1 MLHRMSMA
9 ATTVSSHSSE
19 ASKKGGVM
27 MGINVPNQVPFA
39 NGNFPYLEVTNI
51 TVGTTAVD
59 LAMGYRRVPA
69 TGILLIRIPQTIPAG
84 TTETLPVT
92 LTLNGNTRQLTF
104 FGGGNVTV
112 ADVAGTGVLQVF
124 NDKFNGILQLLS
136 TPAPA
141 TT

>member
-1 MLHRMSMA
+1 
-9 ATTVSSHSSE
+9 
-19 ASKKGGVM
+19 M
-27 MGINVPNQVPFA
+27 MGINVQGQMLFA
-39 NGNFPYLEVTNI
+39 NGNIPYLEVTNI
-51 TVGTTAVD
+51 TVGTTTVD

-69 TGILLIRIPQTIPAG
+69 TGILLVRIPQTIPPG

-124 NDKFNGILQLLS
+124 NDKYNGILQLLS

>member
-1 MLHRMSMA
+1 
-9 ATTVSSHSSE
+9 
-19 ASKKGGVM
+19 M
-27 MGINVPNQVPFA
+27 MGINVQGQMLFA
-39 NGNFPYLEVTNI
+39 NGNIPYLEVTNI
-51 TVGTTAVD
+51 TAGTASVD

-69 TGILLIRIPQTIPAG
+69 TGILLVRIPQTIPAG

-104 FGGGNVTV
+104 FGGENVTV

-124 NDKFNGILQLLS
+124 NDKYNGILQLLS

>member
-1 MLHRMSMA
+1 M
-9 ATTVSSHSSE
+9 VSSHSSE

-27 MGINVPNQVPFA
+27 IGINVPNQVPFA
-39 NGNFPYLEVTNI
+39 NGSIPYLEVTNI

-69 TGILLIRIPQTIPAG
+69 TGILLVRIPQTIPAG

-104 FGGGNVTV
+104 FGGENVTV